1 VVSSGADLGAFNS
14 SEQKLKEQQEAE
26 FLCGHDVFKPADSM
40 AKVKEDKA
48 RQQAG
53 EFKLS

>member
-1 VVSSGADLGAFNS
+1 VSSGADLGAFNS